1 MTSVV
6 DEKVNVNTQTEKEAY
21 ESVDIT
27 YAFGIQREQMDFEAK
42 IIFDTWYKNSLLMDE
57 DVEDN
62 NTLITKSN
70 IEGSGEGLFAN
81 KDFKEGDLITEY
93 PSYNLTINQTCVG
106 FKKGKAYKIPLE
118 ELFSKWENCVLSSNI
133 LCFDIVETPKNERF
147 KCHKTNDNSYR
158 ENITKE
164 EYLSTKNQLLNNC
177 KFDDLFSLYAKRDI
191 LKGEELYVGYGVAY
205 WTSFGKIDLSEV
217 NSE

>member
-1 MTSVV
+1 MS
-6 DEKVNVNTQTEKEAY
+6 KVIDHNTLTEKDEY
-21 ESVDIT
+21 DNIDIT
-27 YAFGIQREQMDFEAK
+27 YAFGLLRESMSFETK
-42 IIFDTWYKNSLLMDE
+42 IIFDTWYKNALLTDE

-93 PSYNLTINQTCVG
+93 PSYNITINKTCVG
-106 FKKGKAYKIPLE
+106 FKKGKAFKIPLD
-118 ELFSKWENCVLSSNI
+118 ELFSKWENCVLSNEI
-133 LCFDIVETPKNERF
+133 LCYDIVEVPKNQRF
-147 KCHKTNDNSYR
+147 RCHKSNDKSYR

-164 EYLSTKNQLLNNC
+164 EYLSVENQKLNNC
-177 KFDDLFSLYAKRDI
+177 KFDELFSLYAKKDI
-191 LKGEELYVGYGVAY
+191 LKGEELYVGYGVEY
-205 WTSFGKIDLSEV
+205 WNTFGKIKKEILSEV